1 MKVWITR
8 TEPVASRLAQRLSQA
23 GVTCLVEPV
32 LGIEATRLKMPDEAF
47 DLVIFVSVHAAN
59 LGKSQLRE
67 NLTWYAVG
75 AATASALQR
84 LDVLCPPTD
93 NETSEGL
100 LELPGLQEG
109 NGRVVLLVCGEGGR
123 PLLQDTLRERGFN
136 VQRFEVYRRIALEV
150 EAPTEVEIIVV
161 GSAQAMRLVADQ
173 WVKGG
178 GDKNIEVVAPSLR
191 VAEIGRSI
199 GFKNVHNSAGA
210 AMEETYTCVR
220 KLVER
225 HD

>member
-1 MKVWITR
+1 
-8 TEPVASRLAQRLSQA
+8 VA
-23 GVTCLVEPV
+23 PV

-75 AATASALQR
+75 ATTASALQR
-84 LDVLCPPTD
+84 SDVLCPSTD

-109 NGRVVLLVCGEGGR
+109 NGRGVLLVCGEGGR
-123 PLLQDTLRERGFN
+123 SLLQDTLRERGFN
-136 VQRFEVYRRIALEV
+136 VQRLEVYRRIALEV

-161 GSAQAMRLVADQ
+161 GSAQGMRLVADQ
-173 WVKGG
+173 WLKGG
-178 GDKNIEVVAPSLR
+178 GDKNIEIVVPSLR
-191 VAEIGRSI
+191 VAEIGHSI